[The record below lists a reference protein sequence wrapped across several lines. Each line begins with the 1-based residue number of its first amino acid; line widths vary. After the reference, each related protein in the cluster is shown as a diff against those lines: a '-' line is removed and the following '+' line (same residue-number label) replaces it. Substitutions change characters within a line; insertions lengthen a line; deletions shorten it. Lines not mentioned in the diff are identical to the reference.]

1 MQKQNRKQWMIIVV
15 AALIISIVCHLFFI
29 VQKEEGI
36 LMTGYNDGLSQML
49 PFKKFIYDE
58 YTSGNF
64 FYSDSFGL
72 GGGFYS
78 QLSYYY
84 TTNIFFIFHIAF
96 IFILETL
103 HIINHPDLAFWASA
117 ILPMSIAKL
126 AAIIVITT
134 IYFKKI
140 NFRLAPALLGA
151 IVYATNVLYFR
162 HAMYWD
168 FFTDAMFWLILLLI
182 GVEKII
188 QKESKGVFVVGV
200 AANLITNFYFAYV
213 NFLLAFFYILL
224 RFVIKFHKNEESPVK
239 QIIQYCYLGLI
250 GFLISGFAFIPSIAA
265 YLGNYRPE
273 YTDIIPLLD
282 FTDNILFD
290 SRVLFLPV
298 FIVMMVCFIRFYKY
312 PIFRFFAAISI
323 MGTFLHFVP
332 YVGSMFNGFSAPQ
345 NRWEYIVCLAFGGVA
360 AFVLQHIKEVKAKDV
375 AIGVVAYTLLAIAF
389 IEYDTYSFDQ
399 TFDWIIPIAS
409 VCFVIIFFL
418 RRNKT
423 AISIS
428 IILIMVISAN
438 LFQAVRL
445 MTPPKDG
452 ELASE
457 SVLLNSDIYNS
468 SEQRQLIEEMKKNKD
483 TEHSRIDWMVP
494 MRNNTPI
501 VQDYDGMSVY
511 SSILNDNLLFF
522 YYHYAE
528 ISMDRESVSRY
539 ATLGDRANLMSLFDG
554 QFYMRGKETKTV
566 PYGFM
571 PLLDSE
577 HYAAYENQLLLP
589 SFRKTNVRYD
599 ANELLEEPVLKR
611 EHAMLSGVI
620 VEEGNNNSA
629 EQLEATEIDDY
640 SIQAVNATYD
650 EEKLR
655 VVEDGGG
662 LDISL
667 DHPIKNG
674 DLYVSFYIDGI
685 RKQDEFLLEVNDYQ
699 TLRKESDSIYQT
711 NINDLTIRVEAD
723 DTIKLKLPKGN
734 YSLKNLQIF
743 HEDYMVLREVHERY
757 DEEEALPLKWENGLV
772 KGEVTSEEKA
782 EMIVTPIPYEKGW
795 SLKINGDK
803 VPIEKVNYAFI
814 GIPLE
819 VGGNEIEM
827 TYYPP
832 YFGWTVGMTV
842 LGVGVLGFLFYR
854 EKREPVDYSNNDKGE
869 IDTHE

>member
-15 AALIISIVCHLFFI
+15 VALVISIACHLFFI

-103 HIINHPDLAFWASA
+103 HIIDHPDLAFWASA
-117 ILPMSIAKL
+117 ILPMSIVKL
-126 AAIIVITT
+126 AAIIVMTT

-140 NFRLAPALLGA
+140 NFRSAAALTGA

-168 FFTDAMFWLILLLI
+168 FFTDAMFWLIVLLI

-188 QKESKGVFVVGV
+188 RKESKGVFVVGV
-200 AANLITNFYFAYV
+200 AVNLISNFYFAYV

-239 QIIQYCYLGLI
+239 QITQYCYLGLI
-250 GFLISGFAFIPSIAA
+250 GFLISAFAFIPSIVA

-282 FTDNILFD
+282 FTDNILFN
-290 SRVLFLPV
+290 SRVFFLPV
-298 FIVMMVCFIRFYKY
+298 FVVMMVCFIRFYKN
-312 PIFRFFAAISI
+312 PIFRFFAVISI
-323 MGTFLHFVP
+323 IGTLLHFVP

-360 AFVLQHIKEVKAKDV
+360 AFVFQHIKEVKAKDV
-375 AIGVVAYTLLAIAF
+375 LIGAVVYIFLAIGF
-389 IEYDTYSFDQ
+389 NEYDAYSFDQ

-409 VCFVIIFFL
+409 VCFIMIFL
-418 RRNKT
+418 LQRNKMT
-423 AISIS
+423 IFIS
-428 IILIMVISAN
+428 IILVMSISAN
-438 LFQAVRL
+438 IFQAVRL

-457 SVLLNSDIYNS
+457 SVLLNSDTYNS

-511 SSILNDNLLFF
+511 SSILNNNLLFF
-522 YYHYAE
+522 YYNYAE

-539 ATLGDRANLMSLFDG
+539 ATMGDRANLMSLFEG
-554 QFYMRGKETKTV
+554 QFYMREKETKIN
-566 PYGFM
+566 PYGFV
-571 PLLDSE
+571 PVSESE
-577 HYAAYENQLLLP
+577 HYVAYENQLLLP

-599 ANELLEEPVLKR
+599 ANELLQKPVLTR

-620 VEEGNNNSA
+620 VEKGNDRLD
-629 EQLEATEIDDY
+629 EQLEAMELDDY
-640 SIQAVNATYD
+640 SIQAVKAIYD
-650 EEKLR
+650 DEKLR
-655 VVEDGGG
+655 VEEDGGG
-662 LDISL
+662 LEISMK
-667 DHPIKNG
+667 HPMKDG

-699 TLRKESDSIYQT
+699 TLRKESDSIYRT
-711 NINDLTIRVEAD
+711 NINDLTIRIEAD

-734 YSLKNLQIF
+734 YELRNLQIF
-743 HEDYMVLREVHERY
+743 YEDYAVLREAHERY
-757 DEEEALPLKWENGLV
+757 NEEETLPLKWENGLV
-772 KGEVTSEEKA
+772 EGKVVSEETD
-782 EMIVTPIPYEKGW
+782 EMIVTPIPHEKGW

-819 VGGNEIEM
+819 VGVNEIEM

-832 YFGWTVGMTV
+832 YFGWVVGLTVSGIGM
-842 LGVGVLGFLFYR
+842 LGFLIYR
-854 EKREPVDYSNNDKGE
+854 ERKG
-869 IDTHE
+869 TGKLQQQ